1 MEGDKGWR
9 GDDME
14 LQVTHGHVR
23 LTFDEENG
31 NAGSSSS
38 IEEDFG
44 HGMSSG
50 RSRPRFMSRF
60 FGF

>member
-1 MEGDKGWR
+1 MEEDKGWR

-23 LTFDEENG
+23 LTFDQESG
-31 NAGSSSS
+31 NACS

-44 HGMSSG
+44 PGMSSG
-50 RSRPRFMSRF
+50 SRRPTFMSRF